1 VVDIVRAAEK
11 PDVTLPGQLDVSDE
25 LHVGAAVNWYPLR
38 GLKVRHDYSLAALI
52 RSTKNHSGGSWADQE
67 VISIS
72 NDTGLPALA
81 PW

>member
-1 VVDIVRAAEK
+1 VVDVVRAAEK
-11 PDVTLPGQLDVSDE
+11 PDVTLPGIFNVSDE
-25 LHVGAAVNWYPLR
+25 LHVGAAVNRHPFR
-38 GLKVRHDYSLAALI
+38 GLKVWHNYSRAALI

-67 VISIS
+67 VIRIS